1 MEQLNESIKELTTSI
16 NKINV
21 TINKINVSI
30 NKINVSIDTLVNTLN
45 NNPVTLSDSEDEETV
60 ENFAECIDD
69 PQTAEDFLSILQSRR
84 DQSN

>member
-21 TINKINVSI
+21 TINML
-30 NKINVSIDTLVNTLN
+30 IDNLQLLIN
-45 NNPVTLSDSEDEETV
+45 NNPVTLNDSDSEDEETV

-84 DQSN
+84 EQNN